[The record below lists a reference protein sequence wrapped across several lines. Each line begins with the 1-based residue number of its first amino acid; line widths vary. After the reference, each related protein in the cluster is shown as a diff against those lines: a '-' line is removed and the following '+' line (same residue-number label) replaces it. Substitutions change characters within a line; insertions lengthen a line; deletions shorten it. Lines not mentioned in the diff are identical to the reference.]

1 MANTL
6 PAATIADIIMTSK
19 MLVLQ
24 NRHLP
29 FEKFS
34 KNVSQEAIALTKN
47 GNGPRATLQV
57 ELQTGGS
64 TTLTN
69 PTNYEQGDNTVVS
82 RSVAMNEYSNP
93 FHITTAERNVGR
105 TLEDRILLNVHSL
118 MNKLDA
124 VTSAL
129 FTVANFGAAVLN
141 VDPTTA
147 STDDIKTLIA
157 ATGKFPERNLI
168 TDTTF
173 WAQFAVT
180 TDKNSLGVVDGAYG
194 LDSMSHVTDWSNAGT
209 NVNGIVAAPAAVAI
223 AARLPEND
231 DEVKEV
237 IDMEAITLPNGLPCQ
252 VAKWVSTASRNTWNS
267 LDIVY
272 GAGRGDETAGAII
285 TDGT

>member
-1 MANTL
+1 
-6 PAATIADIIMTSK
+6 MTSK

-24 NRHLP
+24 NKHLP

-34 KNVSQEAIALTKN
+34 TNVSGDAIALTKP
-47 GNGPRATLQV
+47 GVSGPRATIQV

-69 PTNYEQGDNTVVS
+69 PTNYEQGDNTTAS

-93 FHITTAERNVGR
+93 FHITAAERNVGR
-105 TLEDRILLNVHSL
+105 TLESRILLNVHSL
-118 MNKLDA
+118 LNKLDA

-129 FTVANFGAAVLN
+129 FTTVNFGAPVLDI
-141 VDPTTA
+141 DPTTA
-147 STDDIKTLIA
+147 SASDIKTLIA
-157 ATGKFPERNLI
+157 ATGKFGERNLI

-173 WAQFAVT
+173 WAQFAAT

-209 NVNGIVAAPAAVAI
+209 NVNGIIADRAGIAI

-237 IDMEAITLPNGLPCQ
+237 IDMEMITLPNGLPCQ
-252 VAKWVSTASRNTWNS
+252 VAKWVSTTSRTTWNS
-267 LDIVY
+267 LDIVF
-272 GAGRGDETAGAII
+272 GAGKGDESALGII
-285 TDGT
+285 EDGTA